1 MDPTPWPKNKNGS
14 VSTAIEEKRD
24 YQKTKLKL
32 QSKTLTYITT
42 PTIIIHRSLLHSRQ
56 YRSTKTQQNP
66 NQSVDYNRHRY
77 SKSTDAESIALNR
90 LALPLSELDGHE
102 KKPLRRR
109 RKEGST
115 ILQNAKSPKAA
126 WTRNAHELTKTTQRP
141 WVLNWSDTNLN
152 PTQVWLLGNF

>member
-42 PTIIIHRSLLHSRQ
+42 PTIIIHRSLLHSQQ

-66 NQSVDYNRHRY
+66 NQSVDYNPHRY
-77 SKSTDAESIALNR
+77 SKSTDVEGIALNR

-102 KKPLRRR
+102 KNLWEGDEKKEAQFSKMLRAQKPHEQETHMKWPKPRNDCER
-109 RKEGST
+109 ST
-115 ILQNAKSPKAA
+115 KMIQ
-126 WTRNAHELTKTTQRP
+126 T
-141 WVLNWSDTNLN
+141 
-152 PTQVWLLGNF
+152 